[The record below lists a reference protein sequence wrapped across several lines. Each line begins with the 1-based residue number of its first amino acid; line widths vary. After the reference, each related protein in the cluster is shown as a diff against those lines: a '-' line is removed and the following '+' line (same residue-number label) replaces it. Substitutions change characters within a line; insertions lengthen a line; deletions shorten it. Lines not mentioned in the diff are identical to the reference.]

1 MVKVKVYNSR
11 IIKGFQFYRTIEGGR
26 FVFRSL
32 DGSLEQSIANT
43 SKGKHFIKA
52 KFAFK
57 GVKYL
62 TPSELVGLTSVNM
75 FRQWAYSELDKAGFN
90 Y

>member
-11 IIKGFQFYRTIEGGR
+11 IVKGLQFYRTIEKGR
-26 FVFRSL
+26 FVFRAL
-32 DGSLEQSIANT
+32 DGSLEQSILNT

-75 FRQWAYSELDKAGFN
+75 FRQWAGDCLDKMNFN